1 MAKTTLAD
9 SMLDILG
16 GAASKKTTVTEFI
29 DTGFPPLNRI
39 ISGSYDGGMPVG
51 RIVEMYG
58 PTSCGKTA
66 ISTVVMRNAIAK
78 GGVAMFMDHER
89 SFEHHLAHNLGLD
102 VESPNF
108 IYARPETL
116 EESFMK
122 AIKIT
127 QKIRDEELI
136 PPGAP
141 IVAVFDSLAAM
152 VPKSKMEKEMD
163 ELTMADSLAL
173 AKTLSGVMPALQV
186 WASKLNMLVLLL
198 NQTRENPGVTY
209 GDNTRT
215 PGGKAPGF
223 YSSVRIALNAS
234 KLFEGEGKKKVY
246 LGQRVRVDITKNKI
260 SAPFRKTEWDFLAN
274 EDGSGRFDVT
284 GSLLDHLVEVG
295 VLELSGSRIK
305 WTDGK
310 SFFKSQLVET
320 ITKNKLEPEL
330 LKMLP
335 V

>member
-9 SMLDILG
+9 SMLEILG
-16 GAASKKTTVTEFI
+16 GAASKKTSVTDFI
-29 DTGFPPLNRI
+29 DTGFQPLNRI
-39 ISGSYDGGMPVG
+39 ISGRYDGGMPVG

-66 ISTVVMRNAIAK
+66 ISTVVMRNALAK

-122 AIKIT
+122 AIKIA
-127 QKIRDEELI
+127 QKVREEELV
-136 PPGAP
+136 PADAP

-152 VPKSKMEKEMD
+152 VPKAKMEKEMD
-163 ELTMADSLAL
+163 ELTMADSLML

-198 NQTRENPGVTY
+198 NQTRENPGVSY
-209 GDNTRT
+209 GDPTRT

-234 KLFEGEGKKKVY
+234 KMFDKSGGDKVY
-246 LGQRVRVDITKNKI
+246 LGQKVKVDITKNKI
-260 SAPFRKTEWDFLAN
+260 SAPFRKTEWDFLTN

-284 GSLLDHLVEVG
+284 GSLIDHLVEVG
-295 VLELSGSRIK
+295 VLEQSGARIK
-305 WTDGK
+305 WADGK
-310 SFFKSQLVET
+310 SYFKSQLVEV
-320 ITKNKLEPEL
+320 IAKNGLEGEL
-330 LKMLP
+330 VKMLP
-335 V
+335 K